1 MYKKIN
7 KHLYAKKGK
16 TTMHDKKTIKAIIL
30 SGQLN
35 KAQATILEIL
45 YKTSGY

>member
-1 MYKKIN
+1 
-7 KHLYAKKGK
+7 
-16 TTMHDKKTIKAIIL
+16 MHDKKTIKAIIS